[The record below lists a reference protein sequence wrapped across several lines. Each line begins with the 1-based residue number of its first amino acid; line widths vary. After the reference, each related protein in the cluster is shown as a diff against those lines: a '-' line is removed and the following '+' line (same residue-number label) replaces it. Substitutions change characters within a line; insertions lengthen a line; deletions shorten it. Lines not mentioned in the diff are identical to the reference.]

1 MRLMRREIDTA
12 VRRVADRKRA
22 ECKADCD
29 GKVKPQRCR
38 QFLFFSNATVI
49 IAHMLLLWHHTC
61 RGAMW
66 LVSKWVD
73 FVVSKLHKEEKQ
85 LYPSVTRVV
94 LAAVW
99 LLLVIENYQ
108 KQLGFFVIKIIIRE
122 VNFFANWRST
132 PYCASCYSPSPSC
145 WGATPSSC
153 FLLPWYLKG
162 SWICKCNPWMSW
174 TLLVYFGLPG
184 LIEISVNQLLC
195 KIKAYPE

>member
-1 MRLMRREIDTA
+1 MQSRLWRQSQTA
-12 VRRVADRKRA
+12 ALQTVS
-22 ECKADCD
+22 
-29 GKVKPQRCR
+29 
-38 QFLFFSNATVI
+38 FFFSNATVI
-49 IAHMLLLWHHTC
+49 IAHMLLLWHQTC
-61 RGAMW
+61 WGALW

-85 LYPSVTRVV
+85 LYPSVTRAV

-99 LLLVIENYQ
+99 LLLVIEN
-108 KQLGFFVIKIIIRE
+108 FVIKIIIRE

-153 FLLPWYLKG
+153 FLLPWFLKG

-174 TLLVYFGLPG
+174 TLF
-184 LIEISVNQLLC
+184 LLLASG
-195 KIKAYPE
+195 IDRNLGEPVDMQD